1 MKGDIAFVGFML
13 TADEWQELDPQSR
26 AQLIAVATRRADSVL
41 DPPRRFPEG
50 TGKHEILDIIDADD
64 LLELDADDAE
74 SNLEPVS
81 STPTTFDVPS
91 AVDAGW
97 EDAADHGWEDFSD
110 LNEI

>member
-26 AQLIAVATRRADSVL
+26 AQLIAVATRRVEPAL
-41 DPPRRFPEG
+41 RFPEG
-50 TGKHEILDIIDADD
+50 TGKHEVLDVIDD
-64 LLELDADDAE
+64 ELDADDAD

-81 STPTTFDVPS
+81 STPTLSSAVGGPS

-97 EDAADHGWEDFSD
+97 EDFADLDA
-110 LNEI
+110 I

>member
-26 AQLIAVATRRADSVL
+26 AQLIAVATRRVEPAL
-41 DPPRRFPEG
+41 RFPEG
-50 TGKHEILDIIDADD
+50 TGKHEVLDVIDDELDD
-64 LLELDADDAE
+64 LLELDADDAD

-81 STPTTFDVPS
+81 STPTLSSAVGGPS

-97 EDAADHGWEDFSD
+97 EDFADLDA
-110 LNEI
+110 I